1 MTKGERDFNN
11 FLLTPLDMPMEGK
24 YHMPMIKGMVKKNS
38 QHLPMRMGTALNF
51 VQRDVTVLLELVD

>member
-11 FLLTPLDMPMEGK
+11 FLLTPLDM
-24 YHMPMIKGMVKKNS
+24 
-38 QHLPMRMGTALNF
+38 PMRMGTALNF